1 MAKTTVIRLTRPAT
15 APCCCRPRLALVGR
29 EGRRSSV
36 ERPMKRFSALRLP
49 HRHSR
54 SCPEKDGPMTT
65 LLVVVG
71 ALLMAVLGSAILD
84 PRPLRH
90 APG

>member
-1 MAKTTVIRLTRPAT
+1 MAKTTVMRLTRPAT
-15 APCCCRPRLALVGR
+15 APCCCRPRLAL
-29 EGRRSSV
+29 EGRKSSV
-36 ERPMKRFSALRLP
+36 ERTMKRFSALRLP

-71 ALLMAVLGSAILD
+71 ALLLAVLGSAVLD
-84 PRPLRH
+84 PRPLRD